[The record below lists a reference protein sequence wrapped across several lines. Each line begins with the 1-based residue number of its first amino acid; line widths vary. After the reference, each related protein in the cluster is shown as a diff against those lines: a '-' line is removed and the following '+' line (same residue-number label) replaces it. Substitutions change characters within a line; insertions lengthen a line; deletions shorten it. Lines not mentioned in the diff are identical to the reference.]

1 MTNAPT
7 RATSCAAPTVHS
19 AAPQPQ
25 TAPREEASGCIEGAP
40 QKKARAASAHS
51 APPTS
56 TATAASVAAM
66 GVCHVGESQSLR
78 GVALASGWTSVA
90 QSLLVYRHRTHIAGQ
105 CTWARPKVAAFD
117 FDNCVAR
124 TSVADA
130 KADSWAMMF
139 PSVPSTIQAS
149 HPVGSNLRC
158 VPQISAHTHSGT
170 RLRLVGRQLGVAGTP
185 WFRLQRLHREG
196 HAIAIV
202 SNESLDRFK
211 SVDVLA
217 RHLLKKQTR
226 VSQWCQAIGVP
237 VLALVAT
244 AKDRFR
250 KPDVG
255 TWHFMTQLAAESK
268 VAIDLSSSFF
278 VGDAAGRTGDH
289 SDSDRAYAKAC
300 ALRFYN
306 ETEFFGPR

>member
-1 MTNAPT
+1 MGDDVPV
-7 RATSCAAPTVHS
+7 RAVDDPGIASRWCKPPLRAADLRTTY
-19 AAPQPQ
+19 
-25 TAPREEASGCIEGAP
+25 TA
-40 QKKARAASAHS
+40 ARAFGS
-51 APPTS
+51 P
-56 TATAASVAAM
+56 AA
-66 GVCHVGESQSLR
+66 G
-78 GVALASGWTSVA
+78 LAWLA
-90 QSLLVYRHRTHIAGQ
+90 RH
-105 CTWARPKVAAFD
+105 D
-117 FDNCVAR
+117 
-124 TSVADA
+124 
-130 KADSWAMMF
+130 
-139 PSVPSTIQAS
+139 
-149 HPVGSNLRC
+149 RC
-158 VPQISAHTHSGT
+158 
-170 RLRLVGRQLGVAGTP
+170 
-185 WFRLQRLHREG
+185 RLQRLHREG

-255 TWHFMTQLAAESK
+255 TWHFVTQLAAESK

-306 ETEFFGPR
+306 ETEFFGPGY